1 VGSEKWKTK
10 KEGVDVMA
18 GKQRRGKVHTDLHG
32 GSPFD
37 GLKQPFEEKD
47 QILLAMNAVAV
58 NVMARKR
65 KADERW
71 GLDRLAELVSE
82 ETRLRFWKQLARCRL
97 AYQARDVEGYRSAC
111 GGMIRAYDALEK
123 EAESLGADP
132 VTVDVMEGQRDDG
145 TVFGVAANAD
155 SAWAYSLQ
163 RPSVD
168 VWTLEELAVI
178 LAAPVFTQAVR
189 LKREIPGCEVM
200 SIIVPDD
207 VEPVFGGKSEGEY
220 ALSDKEILAM
230 QKVGELSRKGS
241 AK

>member
-1 VGSEKWKTK
+1 
-10 KEGVDVMA
+10 MA

-132 VTVDVMEGQRDDG
+132 VTVDVMEGQREDG
-145 TVFGVAANAD
+145 SVFGVAANAD

-207 VEPVFGGKSEGEY
+207 VTPVFGGKSDGEY

-230 QKVGELSRKGS
+230 QKVGELSRKG
-241 AK
+241 KK

>member
-1 VGSEKWKTK
+1 
-10 KEGVDVMA
+10 MA

-58 NVMARKR
+58 SVMARKR

-82 ETRLRFWKQLARCRL
+82 ETRLRFWKQLSRCRL

-145 TVFGVAANAD
+145 SVFGVAANAD

-189 LKREIPGCEVM
+189 LEREIPGCEVM

-207 VEPVFGGKSEGEY
+207 VTPVFGGKSEGEY

-230 QKVGELSRKGS
+230 QKVGELSRKG
-241 AK
+241 KK

>member
-1 VGSEKWKTK
+1 
-10 KEGVDVMA
+10 MA

-111 GGMIRAYDALEK
+111 GGMIRAYDALEQ
-123 EAESLGADP
+123 EAESLGAEP
-132 VTVDVMEGQRDDG
+132 VTVDVMEGQREDG
-145 TVFGVAANAD
+145 SVFGVAANAD

-230 QKVGELSRKGS
+230 QKVGELSRKG
-241 AK
+241 KR

>member
-1 VGSEKWKTK
+1 
-10 KEGVDVMA
+10 MA

-58 NVMARKR
+58 SVMARKR

-145 TVFGVAANAD
+145 SVFGVAANAD

>member
-1 VGSEKWKTK
+1 
-10 KEGVDVMA
+10 MA

-58 NVMARKR
+58 SVMARKR

-82 ETRLRFWKQLARCRL
+82 ETRLRFWKQLSRCRL

-145 TVFGVAANAD
+145 SVFGVAANAD

-207 VEPVFGGKSEGEY
+207 VTPVFGGKSEGEY

-230 QKVGELSRKGS
+230 QKVGELSRKG
-241 AK
+241 KR

>member
-1 VGSEKWKTK
+1 
-10 KEGVDVMA
+10 MA
-18 GKQRRGKVHTDLHG
+18 GKQRRWKVHTDLHG

-58 NVMARKR
+58 SVMARKR

-123 EAESLGADP
+123 EAESLGAEP
-132 VTVDVMEGQRDDG
+132 VTVDVMEGQREDG
-145 TVFGVAANAD
+145 SVFGVAANAD

-207 VEPVFGGKSEGEY
+207 VEPVFGKDTKDAY
-220 ALSDKEILAM
+220 TLSDKTM
-230 QKVGELSRKGS
+230 KVFEDMRTKG
-241 AK
+241 KK

>member
-1 VGSEKWKTK
+1 
-10 KEGVDVMA
+10 MA

-58 NVMARKR
+58 SVMARKR

-82 ETRLRFWKQLARCRL
+82 ETRLRFWKQLSRCRL

-145 TVFGVAANAD
+145 SVFGVAANAD

-207 VEPVFGGKSEGEY
+207 VTPVFGGKSEGEY

-230 QKVGELSRKGS
+230 QKVGELSRKG
-241 AK
+241 KK

>member
-1 VGSEKWKTK
+1 
-10 KEGVDVMA
+10 MA

-145 TVFGVAANAD
+145 SVFGVAANAD

-189 LKREIPGCEVM
+189 LKREIPGCGVM

-207 VEPVFGGKSEGEY
+207 VTPVFGGKSEGEY

-230 QKVGELSRKGS
+230 QKVGELSRKG
-241 AK
+241 KK

>member
-1 VGSEKWKTK
+1 
-10 KEGVDVMA
+10 
-18 GKQRRGKVHTDLHG
+18 
-32 GSPFD
+32 
-37 GLKQPFEEKD
+37 
-47 QILLAMNAVAV
+47 VAV
-58 NVMARKR
+58 SVMARKR

-145 TVFGVAANAD
+145 SVFGVAANAD

>member
-1 VGSEKWKTK
+1 
-10 KEGVDVMA
+10 MA

-58 NVMARKR
+58 SVMARKR

-82 ETRLRFWKQLARCRL
+82 ETRLRFWKQLSRCRL

-123 EAESLGADP
+123 EAESLGAEP

-145 TVFGVAANAD
+145 SVFGVAANAD

-207 VEPVFGGKSEGEY
+207 VTPVFGGKSEGEY

-230 QKVGELSRKGS
+230 QKVGELSRKG
-241 AK
+241 KR

>member
-1 VGSEKWKTK
+1 
-10 KEGVDVMA
+10 MA

-82 ETRLRFWKQLARCRL
+82 ETRLRFWKQLSRCRL

-145 TVFGVAANAD
+145 SVFGVAANAD

-207 VEPVFGGKSEGEY
+207 VTPVFGGKSEGEY

-230 QKVGELSRKGS
+230 QKVGELSRKG
-241 AK
+241 KK

>member
-1 VGSEKWKTK
+1 
-10 KEGVDVMA
+10 MA

-47 QILLAMNAVAV
+47 QILLAMNALAV
-58 NVMARKR
+58 SVMARKR

-123 EAESLGADP
+123 EAESVGADP
-132 VTVDVMEGQRDDG
+132 VTVDVMEGQREDG
-145 TVFGVAANAD
+145 SVFGVAANAD

-230 QKVGELSRKGS
+230 QKVGELSRKG
-241 AK
+241 KK

>member
-1 VGSEKWKTK
+1 
-10 KEGVDVMA
+10 MA

-58 NVMARKR
+58 SVMARKR

-145 TVFGVAANAD
+145 SVFGVAANAD

-207 VEPVFGGKSEGEY
+207 VEPVFGGKSDGEY

-230 QKVGELSRKGS
+230 QKVGELSRKG
-241 AK
+241 KK

>member
-1 VGSEKWKTK
+1 
-10 KEGVDVMA
+10 MA

>member
-1 VGSEKWKTK
+1 
-10 KEGVDVMA
+10 MA

-58 NVMARKR
+58 SVMARKR

-145 TVFGVAANAD
+145 SVFGVAANAD

-207 VEPVFGGKSEGEY
+207 VTPVFGGKSEGEY

-230 QKVGELSRKGS
+230 QKVGELSRKG
-241 AK
+241 KK

>member
-1 VGSEKWKTK
+1 
-10 KEGVDVMA
+10 MA

-82 ETRLRFWKQLARCRL
+82 ETRLRFWKQLSRCRL

-123 EAESLGADP
+123 EAESLGAEP

-145 TVFGVAANAD
+145 SVFGVAANAD

-207 VEPVFGGKSEGEY
+207 VTPVFGGKSEGEY

-230 QKVGELSRKGS
+230 QKVGELSRKG
-241 AK
+241 KK

>member
-1 VGSEKWKTK
+1 
-10 KEGVDVMA
+10 MA

-47 QILLAMNAVAV
+47 QILLAMNALAV
-58 NVMARKR
+58 SVMARKR

-145 TVFGVAANAD
+145 SVFGVAANAD

-230 QKVGELSRKGS
+230 QKVGELSRKG
-241 AK
+241 KK

>member
-1 VGSEKWKTK
+1 
-10 KEGVDVMA
+10 MA

-58 NVMARKR
+58 SVMARKR

-123 EAESLGADP
+123 EAESVGADP
-132 VTVDVMEGQRDDG
+132 VTVDVMEGQREDG
-145 TVFGVAANAD
+145 SVFGVAANAD

-207 VEPVFGGKSEGEY
+207 VTPVFGGKSEGEY

-230 QKVGELSRKGS
+230 QKVGELSRKG
-241 AK
+241 KK

>member
-1 VGSEKWKTK
+1 
-10 KEGVDVMA
+10 MA

-47 QILLAMNAVAV
+47 QILLTMNAVAV
-58 NVMARKR
+58 SVMARKR

-145 TVFGVAANAD
+145 SVFGVAANAD

-230 QKVGELSRKGS
+230 QKVGELSRKG
-241 AK
+241 KR

>member
-1 VGSEKWKTK
+1 
-10 KEGVDVMA
+10 MA

-47 QILLAMNAVAV
+47 QILLAMNALAV
-58 NVMARKR
+58 SVMARKR

-145 TVFGVAANAD
+145 SVFGVAANAD

-207 VEPVFGGKSEGEY
+207 VTPVFGGKSEGEY

-230 QKVGELSRKGS
+230 QKVGELSRKG
-241 AK
+241 KK

>member
-1 VGSEKWKTK
+1 
-10 KEGVDVMA
+10 MA

-58 NVMARKR
+58 SVMARKR

-207 VEPVFGGKSEGEY
+207 VTPVFGGKSEGEY

-230 QKVGELSRKGS
+230 QKVGELSRKG
-241 AK
+241 KK